1 MAILL
6 YQAINE
12 HLADLKAKGRSES
25 TLANHRQAL
34 MHALDSWGSI
44 DCRDIHEEHITR
56 YFAGRTWSAGTQ
68 MIYLGA
74 LRAFGAFLRRKG
86 QWPREF
92 DPCEGWSVKTQ
103 TRVERLWLTVPQMIE
118 MREAEPC
125 PRNRALFALGMY
137 TLGRSGE
144 LVSLKVGDLDL
155 ERHNLVFYRHKTRQ
169 WDRLPVCEELGEQMG
184 LWLSHYSTVMGR
196 LDPDWLLVP
205 AMYPVR
211 RTAVAGRRGFVL
223 TGEPRLMKVSAQ
235 ISKPSYLASEA
246 LKRIGFRQ
254 PGNALHVLRRS
265 SARNM
270 FEALRA
276 DGYDHA
282 LRRVASMLGHLHVSE
297 TEHYIGV
304 DAERRARDEMLAGK
318 RMFKLA
324 A

>member
-6 YQAINE
+6 YQAITE
-12 HLADLKAKGRSES
+12 HLDDLKAKGRTRA

-34 MHALDSWGSI
+34 MHAINAWGNL
-44 DCRDIHEEHITR
+44 DCRDIHEEHVTQ
-56 YFAGRTWSAGTQ
+56 YFARRTWSSGTQ

-74 LRAFGAFLRRKG
+74 LRAFGCFLRRRG
-86 QWPREF
+86 IWPRDF
-92 DPCEGWSVKTQ
+92 DPCEGWTVKTQ

-118 MREAEPC
+118 MREKEPC

-144 LVSLKVGDLDL
+144 LISLKIGDLDL

-169 WDRLPVCEELGEQMG
+169 WDRLPVCQELGEAMTD
-184 LWLSHYSTVMGR
+184 WLDYYSTIMGG
-196 LDPDWLLVP
+196 LDPTWLLVP
-205 AMYPVR
+205 AMAPIPMTGV
-211 RTAVAGRRGFVL
+211 
-223 TGEPRLMKVSAQ
+223 TGEKRLVPSGAPRRMKPTTM
-235 ISKPSYLASEA
+235 ISKPSWLASEA
-246 LKRIGFRQ
+246 LRRIGFRE

-270 FEALRA
+270 FEALRS

-282 LRRVASMLGHLHVSE
+282 LRRVASMLGHLHTSE

-304 DAERRARDEMLAGK
+304 DAERRARDEMFAGK
-318 RMFKLA
+318 RMFPQA
-324 A
+324 V